1 LERASNGGAD
11 SSKSQAA
18 NIGIAESMIVGFF
31 TAIGVTTLGI
41 TAPKAIP
48 IVDLIMKPGDVAVT
62 FLFGGLHGL
71 EPLLFAI
78 AIDALLFGC
87 VFQVVVWGATRMQR
101 LARPRKTAS

>member
-1 LERASNGGAD
+1 MR
-11 SSKSQAA
+11 
-18 NIGIAESMIVGFF
+18 IAESMIVGFF
-31 TAIGVTTLGI
+31 TAIGVTILGI

-48 IVDLIMKPGDVAVT
+48 IVDLVMKPGDVAAT

-87 VFQVVVWGATRMQR
+87 VVQFILWAATRMR
-101 LARPRKTAS
+101 GLACPRKTPA